1 MFAAKGGGTPTKL
14 GSPGPTPTRSVEKAP
29 SRVDAKWKSIPL
41 GIEPKIEILYV
52 GVMFH
57 LGFSSISGEGT
68 LCILKYAQT
77 HTYLHIYYIFIC
89 IYTVFFQ
96 FM

>member
-1 MFAAKGGGTPTKL
+1 M
-14 GSPGPTPTRSVEKAP
+14 
-29 SRVDAKWKSIPL
+29 DAKWKSIPL

-77 HTYLHIYYIFIC
+77 HTHIYIYIYMYIHSIFSIYVITICTIAVYMFFEARENDFDFGFIR
-89 IYTVFFQ
+89 Q
-96 FM
+96 DLSA